1 MIQRTW
7 SNGDVIT
14 LDLPMELT
22 LRQWEVNNKSVS
34 VNYGP
39 LTLSLKIAER
49 YEKLDSKA
57 TAIGDSKWQEG
68 ADATKWP
75 TFEIY
80 PESPWN
86 YALYLTRQNPLQ
98 NLKVV
103 KKSWPTDNFPFTAG
117 AVPIEVHA
125 KGQRVPSWK
134 IDRYGLCGVLPDE
147 KALKDNKVEDIV
159 LIPMG
164 AARLRIS
171 SFPVVKK

>member
-1 MIQRTW
+1 M
-7 SNGDVIT
+7 IT
-14 LDLPMELT
+14 LDLPMELS
-22 LRQWEVNNKSVS
+22 LRQWEVNKKSVS

-39 LTLSLKIAER
+39 LTFSLKIAER

-57 TAIGDSKWQEG
+57 TAIGDSKWQQG
-68 ADATKWP
+68 ANATQWP

-86 YALYLTRQNPLQ
+86 YALQLTGLNPLQ
-98 NLKVV
+98 NLKVSR
-103 KKSWPTDNFPFTAG
+103 KIWPQDNFPFTTG
-117 AVPIEVHA
+117 SVPIEVRA
-125 KGQRVPSWK
+125 KGQRIPSWK

-147 KALKDNKVEDIV
+147 NAIKDDKVEEII

-171 SFPVVKK
+171 SFPTVTGK